1 MRKSGICPKC
11 SNNQLLHVGAVAD
24 TGRSETEVRPMM
36 LAAIFIGTG
45 LLGGGENFARAG
57 QLTAVVCRK
66 CGYTEFYV
74 LDPETITPDGRYV
87 HEIGGAGPSDTP
99 HR

>member
-11 SNNQLLHVGAVAD
+11 SNNQLLHVGAVPD
-24 TGRSETEVRPMM
+24 TGHYNEIRTMQ
-36 LAAIFIGTG
+36 LAVVLTGYG
-45 LLGGGENFARAG
+45 LLGGEKLDRAG

-74 LDPETITPDGRYV
+74 LDPETITPDGKYV
-87 HEIGGAGPSDTP
+87 HEIGGAGPSATP

>member
-1 MRKSGICPKC
+1 MRKSEICLKC

-24 TGRSETEVRPMM
+24 TGRSDKEMRPML
-36 LAAIFIGTG
+36 LALMIMGYGSEQLT
-45 LLGGGENFARAG
+45 RAG

-74 LDPETITPDGRYV
+74 ADPESITPDGKYV
-87 HEIGGAGPSDTP
+87 HEIGGPGPSAGPL
-99 HR
+99 R

>member
-1 MRKSGICPKC
+1 MRKSGICLKC

-24 TGRSETEVRPMM
+24 TGEYETEIRTMQ
-36 LAAIFIGTG
+36 LAVILTG
-45 LLGGGENFARAG
+45 HGLFGWEKLDRAG
-57 QLTAVVCRK
+57 QLPAVVCKK

-74 LDPETITPDGRYV
+74 LDPESIRPDGKYV
-87 HEIGGAGPSDTP
+87 HEIGGSSPSDTP

>member
-24 TGRSETEVRPMM
+24 VTYGLIATMR
-36 LAAIFIGTG
+36 LAVIHA
-45 LLGGGENFARAG
+45 GEGFYGEKRDHAG
-57 QLTAVVCRK
+57 QLTAVVCK
-66 CGYTEFYV
+66 HCGYTEFYV
-74 LDPETITPDGRYV
+74 LDPENIVPDGKYV
-87 HEIGGAGPSDTP
+87 HEMNGLGPSAGP

>member
-11 SNNQLLHVGAVAD
+11 SNNQLMHVGAVPD
-24 TGRSETEVRPMM
+24 IGHYNEIRPMR
-36 LAAIFIGTG
+36 LAMAFTG
-45 LLGGGENFARAG
+45 VGWFGKKVEPAG

-74 LDPETITPDGRYV
+74 LDPESISPDGEYV
-87 HEIGGAGPSDTP
+87 HEIGGSGPSATP

>member
-11 SNNQLLHVGAVAD
+11 SNNLLLHVGAVAD

-36 LAAIFIGTG
+36 LAVTIMGFGNG
-45 LLGGGENFARAG
+45 QLDRAG
-57 QLTAVVCRK
+57 HLTAVVCRK

-74 LDPETITPDGRYV
+74 LDPETITPDGKYV
-87 HEIGGAGPSDTP
+87 HEIGGSGPSSTP

>member
-24 TGRSETEVRPMM
+24 TGEYDSVMRPLYLAMM
-36 LAAIFIGTG
+36 FTGTG
-45 LLGGGENFARAG
+45 FFGDEKNERAG
-57 QLTAVVCRK
+57 QLTAVVCK
-66 CGYTEFYV
+66 GCGFAELYV
-74 LDPETITPDGRYV
+74 LDPQNIKPDGKYV
-87 HEIGGAGPSDTP
+87 TDMSGPTSSSP